1 MQGNIIAAG
10 KEYRKSAKPFFKI
23 SKNTKRRLIFTNLLY
38 LEMNQTIEISK
49 ANTEDIPALVVLV
62 NSAYRGEG
70 SKAGWTTEADLLG
83 GIRVDENSLAEMIN
97 KNDSVILKCINED
110 NQIIACVYL
119 QKQQQKL
126 YLGMLT
132 VLPQLQTAGI
142 GKALL
147 KESENYALSIN
158 CSAMVMTV
166 ISVRKELIEWYERR
180 GYINTGETKPFPTDP
195 AFGIAKQPLEFIV
208 MEKKL

>member
-1 MQGNIIAAG
+1 MD
-10 KEYRKSAKPFFKI
+10 K
-23 SKNTKRRLIFTNLLY
+23 
-38 LEMNQTIEISK
+38 TIEISK
-49 ANTEDIPALVVLV
+49 ADAHDIPALVILV

-70 SKAGWTTEADLLG
+70 SKKGWTTEADLLG
-83 GIRVDENSLAEMIN
+83 GIRVDEDSLADMIN
-97 KNDSVILKCINED
+97 KNDSVILKCVNEN
-110 NQIIACVYL
+110 NQIIGCVYL

-147 KESENYALSIN
+147 KESENYALLIN

-195 AFGIAKQPLEFIV
+195 AFGIAKQKLEFIV